1 MSSEKDL
8 SMVMSIQQVTVKGNK
23 EKADVPVDKPNVMD
37 SVKNLLCGAVC
48 DIRGKW
54 LV

>member
-8 SMVMSIQQVTVKGNK
+8 SMVMSIQQVTVKGNKENK

-48 DIRGKW
+48 DIRGK
-54 LV
+54 